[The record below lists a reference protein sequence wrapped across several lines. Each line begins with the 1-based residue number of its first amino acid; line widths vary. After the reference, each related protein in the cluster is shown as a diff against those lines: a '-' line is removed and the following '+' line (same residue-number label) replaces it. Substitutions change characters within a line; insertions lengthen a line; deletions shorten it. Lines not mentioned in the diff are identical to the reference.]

1 MDARSVG
8 FEALDGPSKSGAD
21 TIPNINITA
30 EQAGLADA
38 ALM

>member
-21 TIPNINITA
+21 TVPSIDTTS
-30 EQAGLADA
+30 ERAGLDDA
-38 ALM
+38 TSV